1 MPPNDFSRYEGN
13 PVGFFE
19 DVLGF
24 SPSPPQLQIVDHLL
38 TNRVTNVQAGHG
50 VGKTHLSA
58 ALVLWWVFARESL
71 AITTAPTNRQVKE
84 LLWGEIRRFYDHNQQ
99 TLGGSRLEMSVHVS
113 ETARAYG
120 FTASHYSVD
129 SFQGIHSPRAV
140 LVIEDE
146 ANGISGAID
155 DGAIACTT
163 GYSDRLLRVGNPV
176 TKGTSF
182 FDACSTASVKLP
194 IWGHPNVSPYYQQ
207 GADGVHRL
215 RPGLSPPY
223 NYPVPGA
230 VSVEWIESVRE
241 SKGEDSPYWVSRL
254 CAEFPDSNSASV
266 IPSHLWD
273 SAIDNF
279 VSQTSPYISRYG
291 VDVGGRVDDHAI
303 AEWRNKSLLMVEAHS
318 SSKLSTLNWADYI
331 VSIVSSKVNPIWVD
345 RVGVGLGTLDR
356 LLQKYP
362 KHYVRGVSNGDPSP
376 SPEYKNLVTYAAWT
390 LRLALQRGEITVAPL
405 PDMDL
410 IIEEF
415 DATEY
420 VIESDKRIALE
431 AKDKTKAKLGRS
443 PDRRDAILMGW
454 IATNINIESSP
465 RPSINRADLYRAW

>member
-1 MPPNDFSRYEGN
+1 M
-13 PVGFFE
+13 
-19 DVLGF
+19 
-24 SPSPPQLQIVDHLL
+24 
-38 TNRVTNVQAGHG
+38 TNVQAGHG

-58 ALVLWWVFARESL
+58 ALVLWWVFSKKAL

-84 LLWGEIRRFYDHNQQ
+84 LLWGEIRRFYDANRQA
-99 TLGGSRLEMSVHVS
+99 LGGSRLEMSVHVD

-129 SFQGIHSPRAV
+129 SFQGIHSQRAV

-146 ANGISGAID
+146 SNGISEAID

-176 TKGTSF
+176 TKGTAF
-182 FDACSTASVKLP
+182 FKACNKGSVKLP
-194 IWGHPNVSPYYQQ
+194 VWGHPNVAPYYQR

-215 RPGLSPPY
+215 KPGLSPPY
-223 NYPVPGA
+223 DYPVPGA

-241 SKGEDSPYWVSRL
+241 DKGEDSPYWVSRL
-254 CAEFPDSNSASV
+254 CAEFPDSNAAAV

-273 SAIDNF
+273 DALDNF
-279 VSQTSPYISRYG
+279 IPRVSPYVARYG

-303 AEWRNKSLLMVEAHS
+303 AKWVDKTLLMVEAHS
-318 SSKLSTLNWADYI
+318 SSRMSTISWGDYI
-331 VSIVSSKVNPIWVD
+331 VSLVGSKISPIWVD

-356 LLQKYP
+356 LIQKYP
-362 KHYVRGVSNGDPSP
+362 KNHVKGVSNGDPSP
-376 SPEYKNLVTYAAWT
+376 SPEYKNLITYAAWT
-390 LRLALQRGEITVAPL
+390 LRLALQRGEVTVAPL
-405 PDMDL
+405 SDIDL

-431 AKDKTKAKLGRS
+431 DKEKTKAKLGRS

-454 IATNINIESSP
+454 IATNTPID
-465 RPSINRADLYRAW
+465 PSKSKIKGNRKDRYAPW